1 LRKINEFRSMLIDF
15 SKYDIKKARE
25 MARES
30 GKSAVALMQANIHKY
45 DLVDRGTLLKSI
57 RSAVLSKDGEV
68 DRLQFT
74 YEWYG
79 KFQQMGEKNAF
90 GKGVYLKA
98 KNWRNSAID
107 QVRPELLQKF
117 ADYYAQLIV
126 QEIEIDS
133 SKMKM

>member
-1 LRKINEFRSMLIDF
+1 
-15 SKYDIKKARE
+15 
-25 MARES
+25 
-30 GKSAVALMQANIHKY
+30 
-45 DLVDRGTLLKSI
+45 
-57 RSAVLSKDGEV
+57 LSKDGEV

-79 KFQQMGEKNAF
+79 KFQQMGVKNAF

>member
-1 LRKINEFRSMLIDF
+1 MRKIKEFRSMLIDF
-15 SKYDIKKARE
+15 TKYDIKKARE

-30 GKSAVALMQANIHKY
+30 GKTAVALMQANIQYY
-45 DLVDRGTLLKSI
+45 DLIDRGTFLMSI

-79 KFQQMGEKNAF
+79 KFQQMGVKNAF
-90 GKGVYLKA
+90 GKGVSLKA
-98 KNWRNSAID
+98 KNWRNSAIE